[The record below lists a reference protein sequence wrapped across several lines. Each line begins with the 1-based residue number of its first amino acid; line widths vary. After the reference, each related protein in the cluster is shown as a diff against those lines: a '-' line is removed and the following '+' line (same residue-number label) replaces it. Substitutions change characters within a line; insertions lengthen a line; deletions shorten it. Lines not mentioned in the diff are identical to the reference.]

1 MLKRHIKHIDYWL
14 VAVILALSLFGL
26 VMVYSASYPLAM
38 LHYDND
44 KHFLNRQWISLLIG
58 LVMFTLAAIFPYQ
71 KLRVLTPALIIGS
84 IFLLV
89 LVLVPGIGVERN
101 FSQRWLSIG
110 PFMFQPSEAV
120 KLTMIL
126 YFAHVYAKKQNYI
139 DDFKNGVLPP
149 LVIMGIVFFLI
160 LSQPDLGTATSI
172 LMACGCILFCSGV
185 RMAHLIGL
193 GTIALA
199 GITYFALSA
208 SYRLQRVLSFRD
220 PFEDASGSGYQLI
233 NSYEAIA
240 YGGLSGN
247 GLGGSIQKLGFL
259 PEAHTDFIMSI
270 ILEELGVAGLL
281 FMVAAYVFIMYRGV
295 RISLMAKDPFLK
307 LLAIGLTFQIMI
319 QVLFNLGAVSG
330 LLPITGITLPYI
342 SYGGSSLIFM
352 LISSGVLVNLSA
364 VVNKTKAIQHKLN

>member
-14 VAVILALSLFGL
+14 VGAIMALSIFGL
-26 VMVYSASYPLAM
+26 VMVYSASYPMAL
-38 LHYDND
+38 LQYGND
-44 KHFLNRQWISLLIG
+44 KHFLNRQWISLFIG
-58 LVMFTLAAIFPYQ
+58 LFMFALAAIFPYKKLQ
-71 KLRVLTPALIIGS
+71 KLTPALILGS
-84 IFLLV
+84 ILLLL
-89 LVLVPGIGVERN
+89 LVLVPGLGVERN
-101 FSQRWLSIG
+101 YSQRWLSIG
-110 PFMFQPSEAV
+110 SFMFQPSEAV
-120 KLTMIL
+120 KLTMII

-149 LVIMGIVFFLI
+149 LVILGIVFFLI

-172 LMACGCILFCSGV
+172 LLACGCILFCSGV
-185 RMAHLIGL
+185 KFSHLFGL
-193 GTIALA
+193 ASIALA
-199 GITYFALSA
+199 GISYFALSA
-208 SYRLQRVLSFRD
+208 SYRLQRVLSFQN

-240 YGGLSGN
+240 YGGLQGN

-270 ILEELGVAGLL
+270 ILEELGLYGLL
-281 FMVAAYVFIMYRGV
+281 FMVGGYMFIMYKGV
-295 RISLMAKDPFLK
+295 RISLRARDPFLK
-307 LLAIGLTFQIMI
+307 LLAIGLTFQIVI

-352 LISSGVLVNLSA
+352 LISSGLLVNLSA
-364 VVNKTKAIQHKLN
+364 VVNKTRSVPA